1 MPTIAELPMPWR
13 AGAVLFT
20 VSLAII
26 YLVAMLGS
34 VVAVGPARSA
44 MFNGF
49 LVRVVAPLSSVVLRF
64 SRVPG
69 LIYLFFEHLAVDAL
83 RARGITPTLAWRL
96 PGWGIGTLVSI
107 LGRAETMRAS
117 MQEEARRRLMK
128 SRSAFI
134 RVVPVLFAI
143 WVFVPLL
150 IWYADA
156 AALSAILPERFR
168 HNTVDKYYA
177 LERTLFPSVSWVG
190 HTPEP
195 PIIQP
200 PVVPPPVAEPE
211 SDVSY
216 GSSALLSPSPS
227 PTATPT
233 PSPTPPPAA
242 QDIFYAARES
252 GFSLYYMDRFTIRDE
267 NFEWLPVVP
276 AASITGTTYSVDTT
290 SEGVGIV
297 RLRVRGDAPL
307 IFEVGRLGQ
316 ADDFSDMER
325 RKRSLLKT
333 GELEEFTSVES
344 RMVQKRRH
352 EWLKWK
358 YIEKER
364 GGERTTICRF
374 FSRSDGQFWSV
385 RYMAPTEIYE
395 DVEPIFESMF
405 DYLDL
410 ERRGG

>member
-1 MPTIAELPMPWR
+1 
-13 AGAVLFT
+13 
-20 VSLAII
+20 
-26 YLVAMLGS
+26 
-34 VVAVGPARSA
+34 
-44 MFNGF
+44 
-49 LVRVVAPLSSVVLRF
+49 
-64 SRVPG
+64 
-69 LIYLFFEHLAVDAL
+69 
-83 RARGITPTLAWRL
+83 
-96 PGWGIGTLVSI
+96 
-107 LGRAETMRAS
+107 
-117 MQEEARRRLMK
+117 
-128 SRSAFI
+128 
-134 RVVPVLFAI
+134 
-143 WVFVPLL
+143 
-150 IWYADA
+150 
-156 AALSAILPERFR
+156 
-168 HNTVDKYYA
+168 
-177 LERTLFPSVSWVG
+177 
-190 HTPEP
+190 
-195 PIIQP
+195 
-200 PVVPPPVAEPE
+200 
-211 SDVSY
+211 
-216 GSSALLSPSPS
+216 
-227 PTATPT
+227 
-233 PSPTPPPAA
+233 
-242 QDIFYAARES
+242 
-252 GFSLYYMDRFTIRDE
+252 MDRFTIRDE